1 MYELTIKRS
10 FVAKHGLRHY
20 QGGTEPIHEHEWH
33 VWITITGT
41 TLDQSGCLIDFVDL
55 NTWFEQSIADWNG
68 KILNEVPPFDDKTS
82 SPSAENVAKV
92 IYNRLSEVVPNTVV
106 LRQIEVEEEPGCR
119 AAYRGMD

>member
-1 MYELTIKRS
+1 M
-10 FVAKHGLRHY
+10 
-20 QGGTEPIHEHEWH
+20 
-33 VWITITGT
+33 WITITGT

-55 NTWFEQSIADWNG
+55 NTWFEQAIADWNG